1 MFSVCVQ
8 FFVTS
13 WAITYQA
20 LLFMHISG
28 QDYWSELS
36 FPSPGDLPD
45 LGIESKFPLFQAD
58 SLLSEPS
65 SYNYFSTTTLDVF
78 TQMLLQGSVNFLTE
92 HRNI

>member
-1 MFSVCVQ
+1 MFSMCVQ

-13 WAITYQA
+13 VAYQA

-45 LGIESKFPLFQAD
+45 PGIESVFPLFQAD

-65 SYNYFSTTTLDVF
+65 YNDFSTTTLDVF
-78 TQMLLQGSVNFLTE
+78 TQMLLQGSENFLTE
-92 HRNI
+92 HRNIYFF